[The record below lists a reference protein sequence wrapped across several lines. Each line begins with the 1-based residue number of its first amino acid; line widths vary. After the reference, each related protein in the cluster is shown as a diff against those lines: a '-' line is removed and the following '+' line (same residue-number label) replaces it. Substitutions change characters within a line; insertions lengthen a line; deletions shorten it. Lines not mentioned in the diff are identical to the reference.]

1 MVNNLTTVT
10 AAAARTQAP
19 SVQQSS
25 LAGTGKPSGNDASA
39 VGQPLPPSEHVSTEA
54 VERALLQLN
63 EFMAQN
69 RRSLRFQ
76 FDELSGRTIIT
87 VLDEET
93 REVVRQIPPPALLEI
108 VRRLEQAG
116 SLLDALG

>member
-10 AAAARTQAP
+10 AAAAGTQAP
-19 SVQQSS
+19 SVPKS
-25 LAGTGKPSGNDASA
+25 AAAATGKPGGNDASV
-39 VGQPLPPSEHVSTEA
+39 VGQHLPPPADVATEA

-87 VLDEET
+87 VLDKET
-93 REVVRQIPPPALLEI
+93 QEVVRQIPPPELLEI

-116 SLLDALG
+116 SLLDVVG